1 MTPAPPP
8 PSPHPPTHSTGA
20 GYDGPRRQRL
30 QRGSVCVWERRG
42 WEEGVKGKVLRTCE
56 ERETCSRR
64 RVAQSER
71 NCVCVCVCVC
81 SSGLAHHRRWP
92 TTAVP
97 GRRAGVRW
105 VAPVWTVE
113 FGDSRRGRLGGSLRS
128 AAEFGDSRQ
137 IGDSRRKR
145 PQRGSQLGRR
155 ASWRRG
161 GKPRAAYDEGPT
173 PCAGAAPQSLPSH
186 GSNWYC
192 QLEDANGTATGP
204 DLPFSL
210 MPRLGQGTGPRCATA
225 IGAGFMQYP
234 RPAKG
239 LQDSDLQR
247 APFTRS
253 RRADA

>member
-1 MTPAPPP
+1 MRLK
-8 PSPHPPTHSTGA
+8 TGHTWC
-20 GYDGPRRQRL
+20 GDRRCGGGCRIL
-30 QRGSVCVWERRG
+30 QQ
-42 WEEGVKGKVLRTCE
+42 
-56 ERETCSRR
+56 
-64 RVAQSER
+64 A
-71 NCVCVCVCVC
+71 
-81 SSGLAHHRRWP
+81 AWP

-128 AAEFGDSRQ
+128 APLNSAIQGE
-137 IGDSRRKR
+137 
-145 PQRGSQLGRR
+145 RGSQLGRR
-155 ASWRRG
+155 ASRRRG
-161 GKPRAAYDEGPT
+161 GKPRAAYDEEPT